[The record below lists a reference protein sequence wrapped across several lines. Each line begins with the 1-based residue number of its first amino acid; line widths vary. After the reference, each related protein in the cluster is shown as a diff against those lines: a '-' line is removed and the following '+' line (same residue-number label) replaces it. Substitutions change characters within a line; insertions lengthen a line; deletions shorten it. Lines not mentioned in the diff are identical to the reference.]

1 MADFC
6 TKCSNDM
13 FGDEVA
19 PDIDVLKEFNE
30 LKNGYCIS
38 CLCEG
43 CTLSFIGKDGENIL
57 LYYLGKEE
65 PKKYTID
72 EYVKYSK

>member
-13 FGDEVA
+13 FGDEVV
-19 PDIDVLKEFNE
+19 PDIDVLKEFKE
-30 LKNGYCIS
+30 LKNGYYVS

-43 CTLSFIGKDGENIL
+43 CGLSFIGKDDENIL
-57 LYYLGKEE
+57 LYYQGKEE

-72 EYVKYSK
+72 KYVKYSK